1 MSAVGATVRIAI
13 HITSWTDGPRG
24 PVQRPTTPRS
34 PPTLSLG
41 HRHGASAP
49 LRQSPVQGP
58 RCHPEALDSSSN
70 VNEASTRFQFSA
82 RGASFN
88 ADEITELTGGISVRS
103 GSRGTICTDSR
114 TLQPGDWF
122 LPLRG
127 ANFDGHSFLPQAAQA
142 GCAGIIAEVA
152 PAGWSRGYVK
162 VNDTLDAL
170 HKLASG
176 VRNAI
181 SAPVIAVTGSSGK
194 TSTRAMIALALESLG
209 LVHQVITGLRSS
221 LAD

>member
-1 MSAVGATVRIAI
+1 MSAVGAAAGTAI
-13 HITSWTDGPRG
+13 RSISWTYGPRG

-34 PPTLSLG
+34 PPKWSLRR
-41 HRHGASAP
+41 RHGSSAP
-49 LRQSPVQGP
+49 LLQSPVQGP
-58 RCHPEALDSSSN
+58 RCHSQALDSSSS
-70 VNEASTRFQFSA
+70 VNEASICFQFSA

-88 ADEITELTGGISVRS
+88 SDEISELTGGISVRS

-127 ANFDGHSFLPQAAQA
+127 ANFDGHSFLPQAAHA

-209 LVHQVITGLRSS
+209 SVHQVIIGLRPSM
-221 LAD
+221 AD